1 MNSDDFEHQLQR
13 PAMRA
18 VPGQWRNEILRAA
31 RQNEAGGQPHSV
43 ASNSVWWRE
52 LLWPCPQAWAGIAA
66 VWLIIAGLHLAGGGE
81 PHPGIQV
88 TTIPASPETRA
99 MLEEQR
105 RLLAEFFTSPG
116 APLIRHRAEPAD
128 RPRSQGSWRNGFP
141 TTHRVELPPNHF
153 LSYIFSLMFA

>member
-13 PAMRA
+13 QPMRA
-18 VPGQWRNEILRAA
+18 LPGDWRDEILRAA
-31 RQNEAGGQPHSV
+31 RQTDPGFQPHGV

-52 LLWPCPQAWAGIAA
+52 LLWPYPQAWAGIAA
-66 VWLIIAGLHLAGGGE
+66 AWMVIFGLHLAGGIE
-81 PHPGIQV
+81 HHPAIQV
-88 TTIPASPETRA
+88 TAIPASAEARA
-99 MLEEQR
+99 ILAEQR
-105 RLLAEFFTSPG
+105 RLFAEFFPRPE

-153 LSYIFSLMFA
+153 LS